1 MILSNLSEILGKKKL
16 KIAKVVND
24 TGISRPTLTTLY
36 YNTSK
41 GINFYT
47 LNVLCSYLEVLPSD
61 LLKFYP
67 IDIKNID
74 ILYTD
79 YEYKYIDIDEEH
91 DNSEEKIGNANFKGS
106 IQFEQVFL
114 PVINFKGYFTHSHG
128 DNYDLNMFYQCT
140 RNEYFSLADDAA
152 LDYIDGCIYSA
163 LIENFPEQR
172 CCEIKD
178 ISFTFT
184 DTPYH
189 NTHNEE

>member
-91 DNSEEKIGNANFKGS
+91 DNSEEKIGNANFSGCCLYITNRAAVGS
-106 IQFEQVFL
+106 GVLRRLFCLSCLKF
-114 PVINFKGYFTHSHG
+114 HH
-128 DNYDLNMFYQCT
+128 CT
-140 RNEYFSLADDAA
+140 KFRHV
-152 LDYIDGCIYSA
+152 
-163 LIENFPEQR
+163 QR
-172 CCEIKD
+172 
-178 ISFTFT
+178 
-184 DTPYH
+184 
-189 NTHNEE
+189 